1 MLSPVYSRI
10 APLGLVFVLLL
21 LLSCAPVQAQ
31 SNGDGSIYSRFGLGT
46 LADFSSSQSEA
57 LGGGAY
63 ALRSLNYN
71 PSANPA
77 LWSDQVFTRLSAG
90 GEYQRIVSTQEDPE
104 TSYLTSGAIEA
115 FQFSFPLYERTLG
128 VGLTFQP
135 YTRHNYRLRSQQTLS
150 VDDTLSVPYEKNFR
164 GKGGLHTFRGGLG
177 YRINEML
184 SVGASVDVVFG
195 ILERERST
203 EFERS
208 SFRNLTVSDQTRLAG
223 ISGTIGAHLA
233 FADVLREDDALSL
246 GASVSLPTTLTGTR
260 VLTRGEGRNL
270 RPDTVQAPDGKES
283 FDGEV
288 SLPWRSRLGVV
299 YQPSERWAFT
309 VDGLFEPW
317 STFSS
322 DFGGSAPFQD
332 SFPVGGEQTL
342 TDRWRLSLGTEVI
355 PAGEDALSGYFANIA
370 YRLGVYTE
378 RLYVRPPNANADV
391 QTYAVTGGFSLPTS
405 LSGTRI
411 DINFRAGRR
420 GTTDNNLV
428 RDDFYGVAL
437 HINFGERWFRK
448 RKLR

>member
-1 MLSPVYSRI
+1 MFSPVYSRVV
-10 APLGLVFVLLL
+10 PHGLVFVLLL
-21 LLSCAPVQAQ
+21 LLTCAPVQAQ
-31 SNGDGSIYSRFGLGT
+31 SNGDGSVYSRFGLGT
-46 LADFSSSQSEA
+46 LTEFSSSQSEA

-71 PSANPA
+71 PTSNPA

-90 GEYQRIVSTQEDPE
+90 GEFQRIVSTQGGPR

-115 FQFSFPLYERTLG
+115 LQFSFPLYERTLG

-135 YTRHNYRLRSQQTLS
+135 YTRHNYRLQSQETLPVS
-150 VDDTLSVPYEKNFR
+150 DTLSVPYEKNFR
-164 GKGGLHTFRGGLG
+164 GKGGLHTVRGGLG

-195 ILERERST
+195 IIQNKRST
-203 EFERS
+203 EFERG
-208 SFRNLTVSDQTRLAG
+208 SFRNLTVSDETRLAG
-223 ISGTIGAHLA
+223 LSGTLGAHLA
-233 FADVLREDDALSL
+233 LADVLQEDDALSV
-246 GASVSLPTTLTGTR
+246 GASMSLPTTLTGTR

-270 RPDTVQAPDGKES
+270 RPDTLES
-283 FDGEV
+283 VDGEV
-288 SLPWRSRLGVV
+288 SLPWRGRLGVV
-299 YQPSERWAFT
+299 YQTSERWAFT

-322 DFGGSAPFQD
+322 DFEPTGSAPFQNPFQNR
-332 SFPVGGEQTL
+332 FPVGGEETL
-342 TDRWRLSLGTEVI
+342 IDRWRLSLGTEVI

-378 RLYVRPPNANADV
+378 RLYVRPPNATANV
-391 QTYAVTGGFSLPTS
+391 QTYALTGGFSFPTS
-405 LSGTRI
+405 LPGTRV
-411 DINFRAGRR
+411 DLNFRAGRR
-420 GTTDNNLV
+420 GTTTDNLV

-437 HINFGERWFRK
+437 HINFGERWFQK